1 MVAQLMAPFRTP
13 WVRGLALLVIA
24 APLLLAGCSSVG
36 TSTLTFWDVIWGMIV
51 FYFIFLLIWI
61 FIAIFADIIRRHD
74 ISGGLKAIWII
85 AIVILPFLGAL
96 VYIISRQS
104 SLKNEPMPGGVSAS
118 PTAAS
123 AATAP
128 MATTSTADEIAKLQA
143 LRASGAIT
151 EAEYQTLKAKALA

>member
-1 MVAQLMAPFRTP
+1 MVAQLMAPFRTT
-13 WVRGLALLVIA
+13 WVRNLALLVA
-24 APLLLAGCSSVG
+24 VAPLLLAGCSSVG

-61 FIAIFADIIRRHD
+61 FIAIFADILRRHD

-104 SLKNEPMPGGVSAS
+104 SLKNEPLPGGVSAA
-118 PTAAS
+118 PAS
-123 AATAP
+123 APAAAAAP
-128 MATTSTADEIAKLQA
+128 ATSTADEIAKLQA

>member
-13 WVRGLALLVIA
+13 WVRSLVLLVVA

-96 VYIISRQS
+96 VYIISRQK
-104 SLKNEPMPGGVSAS
+104 SLKDEPLPGGVSAG
-118 PTAAS
+118 PTAA
-123 AATAP
+123 AAPAP
-128 MATTSTADEIAKLQA
+128 ATSTADEIAKLQA